1 MSFLLKD
8 MIVLFGEVLK
18 MIEIYFD
25 NIKLLFYLES
35 SNSLDI

>member
-25 NIKLLFYLES
+25 IIKLLFYLES
-35 SNSLDI
+35 SNSFDI